1 MENYFGEIIMKRIYS
16 MFFLPMFFLI
26 LISCEDDALLD
37 PQVDSGSDGG
47 SYGNISLPGDSNEDH
62 SKIKDNPEVF

>member
-1 MENYFGEIIMKRIYS
+1 MKRILS
-16 MFFLPMFFLI
+16 ILFFPVFL
-26 LISCEDDALLD
+26 LVLVSCEDDALLD

-62 SKIKDNPEVF
+62 SKIKDSPEVF

>member
-1 MENYFGEIIMKRIYS
+1 MPV
-16 MFFLPMFFLI
+16 FLLVVV
-26 LISCEDDALLD
+26 SCEDDALLD

-62 SKIKDNPEVF
+62 SNIKDNPEVF

>member
-1 MENYFGEIIMKRIYS
+1 MKRILS
-16 MFFLPMFFLI
+16 ILFLPVFL
-26 LISCEDDALLD
+26 LVLVSCEDDALLD

-62 SKIKDNPEVF
+62 SKIEDNPEVF

>member
-1 MENYFGEIIMKRIYS
+1 MPVLLLVFV
-16 MFFLPMFFLI
+16 
-26 LISCEDDALLD
+26 SCEDDALLD

-62 SKIKDNPEVF
+62 FKIKDNPEVF

>member
-1 MENYFGEIIMKRIYS
+1 MPV
-16 MFFLPMFFLI
+16 FLLVFV
-26 LISCEDDALLD
+26 SCEDDALLD

-62 SKIKDNPEVF
+62 SNVKDNPEVF

>member
-1 MENYFGEIIMKRIYS
+1 MKKYLILFLAN
-16 MFFLPMFFLI
+16 MFFFVS
-26 LISCEDDALLD
+26 ISCEDDALLD
-37 PQVDSGSDGG
+37 PQADSGSDGG

>member
-1 MENYFGEIIMKRIYS
+1 MKIFLS
-16 MFFLPMFFLI
+16 ILFLPILLST

-37 PQVDSGSDGG
+37 PQVDSGADGG

-62 SKIKDNPEVF
+62 SNVKDNPEVF

>member
-1 MENYFGEIIMKRIYS
+1 MKRILS
-16 MFFLPMFFLI
+16 ILFLPMLLLI
-26 LISCEDDALLD
+26 FVSCEDDALLD